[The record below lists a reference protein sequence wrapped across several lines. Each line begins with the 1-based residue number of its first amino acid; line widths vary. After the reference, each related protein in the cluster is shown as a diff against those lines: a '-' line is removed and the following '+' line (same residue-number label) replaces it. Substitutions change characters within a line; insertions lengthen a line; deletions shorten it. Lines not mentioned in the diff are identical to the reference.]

1 MKGRRARWYTTV
13 DVQWLD
19 AIQWPAMA
27 VTVWAAWLVGSQ
39 SKTRREWGFWVFL
52 TSNVLW
58 IAWSWHVHA
67 WALLVLQ
74 VCLGAMNIRGVSKN
88 ET

>member
-1 MKGRRARWYTTV
+1 
-13 DVQWLD
+13 
-19 AIQWPAMA
+19 
-27 VTVWAAWLVGSQ
+27 
-39 SKTRREWGFWVFL
+39 
-52 TSNVLW
+52 VLW